1 MSKNA
6 TKQENIV
13 ERKESAVPVEPSLR
27 QFNKYGVTPPSDFAL
42 YKTSS
47 NTQYDLEIQRVT
59 NELRQEVFYSN
70 DEEEVQ
76 KLTEEVVEVKT
87 QKTRKCNIIAILI
100 FLASVAIIALY
111 IVGKYIVAPIATIP
125 SLLLITDK
133 SGLGVIFDLINVFL
147 KGSEIE
153 IVNMAMQIAVVATV
167 AMSIIILLSS
177 VFIMRRQG
185 IGKAMKT
192 SLVLHF
198 TFTVVIAVM
207 FLINKGTLPVGY
219 YILFGLS
226 FISMVC
232 GIFTKGVAKEKEV
245 KK

>member
-1 MSKNA
+1 MSRNA

-47 NTQYDLEIQRVT
+47 NTQYDVEIQRVT
-59 NELRQEVFYSN
+59 NQLRQEVFYSDSE
-70 DEEEVQ
+70 DEIQ
-76 KLTEEVVEVKT
+76 KLTEEVVEVKR
-87 QKTRKCNIIAILI
+87 KKVKKCNIIAILI
-100 FLASVAIIALY
+100 FLASVAIISLY
-111 IVGKYIVAPIATIP
+111 VVGKYVVTPVASIP

-133 SGLGVIFDLINVFL
+133 AGLSVIFDLINVFL
-147 KGSEIE
+147 KGSAIE
-153 IVNMAMQIAVVATV
+153 IVTITMQIAVVAV
-167 AMSIIILLSS
+167 VIMSIVILLSS
-177 VFIMRRQG
+177 VFIMRRPG
-185 IGKAMKT
+185 IGKVMKVA
-192 SLVLHF
+192 LVLHF
-198 TFTVVIAVM
+198 TLTVVIAVM

-226 FISMVC
+226 FISMIC
-232 GIFTKGVAKEKEV
+232 GIFTKGVAREKVV